1 MKFIAVQPVW
11 DWVKGEIVSPPKEF
25 DMTLES
31 GMSLVR
37 IGAAK
42 LPEEEVVVVETVK

>member
-1 MKFIAVQPVW
+1 MKFIAIQPVW

-25 DMTLES
+25 DMALDP

-42 LPEEEVVVVETVK
+42 LPEEVVVVEPVK